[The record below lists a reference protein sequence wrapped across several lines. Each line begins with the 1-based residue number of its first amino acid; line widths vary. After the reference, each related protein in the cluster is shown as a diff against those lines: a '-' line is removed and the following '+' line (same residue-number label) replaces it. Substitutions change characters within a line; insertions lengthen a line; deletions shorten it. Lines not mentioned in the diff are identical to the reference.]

1 MARFRFSIASLL
13 GVVLFVAVGAAA
25 LRAATDPW
33 DAGVFGITL
42 LLLLTAVLLAVH
54 RTGRRRA
61 YWTGFALFGGAYL
74 AAGAIPPVE
83 SRLPTTKGLV
93 YLDSKV
99 AGRDKYAAIRWTLAN
114 VGSPNPA
121 PGYVFSVQGDASV
134 PSLDGYAETWETVTG
149 KLFSGPNG
157 TSENFRH
164 IGHSLLALVLAFL
177 GAHLSSRLHEGERSR
192 RGDGTEPRPSSAP
205 ETSGAA

>member
-54 RTGRRRA
+54 RSGRRRA

-83 SRLPTTKGLV
+83 SRLPTTKGLA

-99 AGRDKYAAIRWTLAN
+99 PGRGDYAAIMRAFAK
-114 VGSPNPA
+114 VASPNPVR
-121 PGYVFSVQGDASV
+121 GYVFSADDGTLVAS
-134 PSLDGYAETWETVTG
+134 SKGYVKSWNTVTG
-149 KLFSGPNG
+149 KLLSGPNG
-157 TSENFRH
+157 TSENFLR
-164 IGHSLLALVLAFL
+164 IGHSLLALALAFL
-177 GAHLSSRLHEGERSR
+177 GGHLSSYLHERERAR
-192 RGDGTEPRPSSAP
+192 RGDGLAIPPPSPPAA
-205 ETSGAA
+205 SGGA